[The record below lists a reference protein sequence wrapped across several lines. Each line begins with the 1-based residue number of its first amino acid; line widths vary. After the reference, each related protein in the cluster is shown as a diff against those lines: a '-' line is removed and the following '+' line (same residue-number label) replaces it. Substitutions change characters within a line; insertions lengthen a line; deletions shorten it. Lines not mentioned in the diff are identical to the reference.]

1 MPDHASALSA
11 RAGSP
16 RKNIARDSGGT
27 SPIAATAPDNALAGT
42 APVQSLAA
50 TGRVLNARPALI
62 AQRRLAAHLSRA
74 PQSAPIQRMNVQPPA
89 ADADDWGGFG
99 VAAQQILA
107 ANAAGAAAANAA
119 LAAAN
124 PAAAPANPAIV
135 NPPVVAANPAPVAN
149 PVVAPAN
156 PVVVNAPAVA
166 NPANVAANPVMAAN
180 PPAAVPIAGAAAA
193 AAAPAAANNGL
204 KVATGAHRESN
215 GPMYT
220 TGLVNCIALVAYN
233 PQTPLASLYH
243 WDTRDGGLETVADE
257 DGGRDEDGNENTH
270 YVPHQ
275 PGVTAAKAVVDGA
288 VPGAASYHAVLGP
301 GWNRG
306 ALIPPRRAFIA
317 MLRTTFNGITIAPA
331 RHGNARWVAP
341 DLTGY

>member
-1 MPDHASALSA
+1 MPDHASTLSA

-27 SPIAATAPDNALAGT
+27 SPIAAMAPGNALAGT

-50 TGRVLNARPALI
+50 TGRMLNARPALV

-74 PQSAPIQRMNVQPPA
+74 PQQAPIQRVNGQPA
-89 ADADDWGGFG
+89 AAAAAPDDWGDFG
-99 VAAQQILA
+99 ADAQQMLA
-107 ANAAGAAAANAA
+107 ANAAAAAAANAV
-119 LAAAN
+119 
-124 PAAAPANPAIV
+124 AAPANPAAVNPAPAAANAVIV
-135 NPPVVAANPAPVAN
+135 NPPVVAANAPPAAN
-149 PVVAPAN
+149 PLPAAAN
-156 PVVVNAPAVA
+156 PVVVNVAAV
-166 NPANVAANPVMAAN
+166 NVAAAA
-180 PPAAVPIAGAAAA
+180 PAAGAVA

-270 YVPHQ
+270 YVAHQ

-288 VPGAASYHAVLGP
+288 VPGATSYHAVLGP

-306 ALIPPRRAFIA
+306 ALIRPRRAFIA
-317 MLRTTFNGITIAPA
+317 MLRTTFNGITIDPV